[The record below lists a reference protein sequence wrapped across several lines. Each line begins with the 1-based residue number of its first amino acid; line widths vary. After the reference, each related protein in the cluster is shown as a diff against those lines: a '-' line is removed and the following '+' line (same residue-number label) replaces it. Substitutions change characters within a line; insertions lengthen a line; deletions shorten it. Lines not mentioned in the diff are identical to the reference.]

1 MKTSHILFALLLL
14 PGLAAA
20 ANGVTDL
27 RSQQQLLN
35 QHSQQAQQQRLLNN
49 RQMDQRRLQQQRQ
62 FDNQRQQLL
71 QTAPNGGQLLPNS
84 NQPRD
89 PFNRTAPAVP
99 QAPLPA
105 TPARP

>member
-35 QHSQQAQQQRLLNN
+35 QNSQQRLLNN

-71 QTAPNGGQLLPNS
+71 QTAPNGGQLLPNG

>member
-1 MKTSHILFALLLL
+1 MKTSHILFALLWL
-14 PGLAAA
+14 PGPAA

-27 RSQQQLLN
+27 RSQQQVLN
-35 QHSQQAQQQRLLNN
+35 QSSQQAQQQRQLNN
-49 RQMDQRRLQQQRQ
+49 QQMDQRRQQQQRQ
-62 FDNQRQQLL
+62 FDNQRQQLM
-71 QTAPNGGQLLPNS
+71 QTTPNGGQLLPNG

-99 QAPLPA
+99 QAPMPA